1 MTVFLCGE
9 TVDDIFCGIYD
20 AWMSRLGHE
29 HVRLELPGGDRELFS
44 RYRQVDL
51 DAGKAGKVADSIRQ
65 KLGETVYE
73 TVYQALLSWE
83 PGRADGAYRFLVH
96 AFAVGPRI
104 LDMLQI
110 PAVYEIFRLTRN
122 VSRERHQYVEF
133 THFAQMEGG
142 ILIGKIRP
150 KNDVVTLVAPH
161 FADRMP
167 EENWILYD
175 CGRKKA
181 VVCQAG
187 RGWVVVSADSRQWQH
202 RLEQATDEAA
212 FAGLWKTF
220 HNAIAIEARANY
232 LCQRNMLPL
241 RFRPLMVEFNRYCL
255 SEE

>member
-1 MTVFLCGE
+1 MTIFLCGE
-9 TVDDIFCGIYD
+9 SVDDIFCGIYD
-20 AWMSRLGHE
+20 AWMSRLGHGN
-29 HVRLELPGGDRELFS
+29 VRLELPGGDRELFS
-44 RYRQVDL
+44 QYCQVVRDPQ
-51 DAGKAGKVADSIRQ
+51 KAGKVADSIRK

-73 TVYQALLSWE
+73 TVYEALLSWE
-83 PGRADGAYRFLVH
+83 PGRADAAYRFLVY
-96 AFAVGPRI
+96 AFAVGPGI

-122 VSRERHQYVEF
+122 VSRERHHYVEF

-142 ILIGKIRP
+142 ILIGKIKP

-175 CGRKKA
+175 CGRKQA

-187 RGWVVVSADSRQWQH
+187 RGWVVVSADSREWQN
-202 RLEQATDEAA
+202 RLEQATDEPV
-212 FAGLWKTF
+212 FTNLWRTF
-220 HNAIAIEARANY
+220 HKSIAIEARTNPR
-232 LCQRNMLPL
+232 CQMNMLPL
-241 RFRPLMVEFNRYCL
+241 RFRPFMVEFNPHCL